1 MEIKIYP
8 DPILLENCNDVVNID
23 EDLVSTA
30 KEMID
35 TMKSVEGIGLAA
47 PQVGILQRFFV
58 CIDFSDENREESLVL
73 INPQIT
79 KKEGRI
85 ESKEGCL
92 SIPGFYEYVYRYEN
106 IEIKALDLDGK
117 EVVYNPQGL
126 QSVVF
131 QHEYDH
137 LDGRARSM
145 CEILCPSCLNY
156 LHLWPCVSSSLSPP
170 TNRVSASPANL

>member
-1 MEIKIYP
+1 LEIKIYP

-137 LDGRARSM
+137 LDG
-145 CEILCPSCLNY
+145 ILFPDRMSQIKKDIFMKKIKRELK
-156 LHLWPCVSSSLSPP
+156 
-170 TNRVSASPANL
+170 

>member
-92 SIPGFYEYVYRYEN
+92 SIPGFYEDVYRYEN

-137 LDGRARSM
+137 LDG
-145 CEILCPSCLNY
+145 ILFPDRMSQIKKDIFMKKIKRELK
-156 LHLWPCVSSSLSPP
+156 
-170 TNRVSASPANL
+170 

>member
-85 ESKEGCL
+85 ESNEGCL

-137 LDGRARSM
+137 LDG
-145 CEILCPSCLNY
+145 ILFPDRMSQIKKDIFMKKIKRELK
-156 LHLWPCVSSSLSPP
+156 
-170 TNRVSASPANL
+170 

>member
-106 IEIKALDLDGK
+106 SENKALDLDGK

-137 LDGRARSM
+137 LDG
-145 CEILCPSCLNY
+145 ILFPDRMSQIKKDIFMKKIKRELK
-156 LHLWPCVSSSLSPP
+156 
-170 TNRVSASPANL
+170 

>member
-137 LDGRARSM
+137 LDG
-145 CEILCPSCLNY
+145 ILFPDRMSQIKKDIFMKKIKRELK
-156 LHLWPCVSSSLSPP
+156 
-170 TNRVSASPANL
+170 